1 MSRLK
6 DIPQEEVTR
15 RIKQVL
21 HCINSYLN
29 ENGFGGC
36 AGCEHYGLCWAI
48 RYAIK
53 EHYDLSDNLRVVY

>member
-6 DIPQEEVTR
+6 DMSQEEVTR
-15 RIKQVL
+15 RIKRVL

-29 ENGFGGC
+29 EYDFGGC
-36 AGCEHYGLCWAI
+36 AGCDDYQLCSEI

-53 EHYDLSDNLRVVY
+53 EHYHLSNNLRVIC